1 MKTIVDKKTAVS
13 IYLFD
18 DDTFVHMGNENIRV
32 GDPVNFYIGDLHNH
46 NAFLHEDIKDAPKDW
61 VGHKYTYDGTTWKA
75 NSDWVD
81 PSKSS

>member
-18 DDTFVHMGNENIRV
+18 DDTFVH
-32 GDPVNFYIGDLHNH
+32 
-46 NAFLHEDIKDAPKDW
+46 EDIKDAPKDW
-61 VGHKYTYDGTTWKA
+61 VGHKYIYDGTTWKA